1 MSKEVVLGG
10 ENLNGLK
17 RTLEVQI
24 DKDKCRLLI
33 VGLGLDI
40 SDMVFY
46 KKDNPEMYAALI
58 LLQEAM
64 LKEGGKIK

>member
-1 MSKEVVLGG
+1 MTKEVMLRG

-17 RTLEVQI
+17 RTLEVQA
-24 DKDKCRLLI
+24 DEDKCRLLI
-33 VGLGLDI
+33 VGLGLDV

-58 LLQEAM
+58 LLQKPM
-64 LKEGGKIK
+64 LKEGGKTK